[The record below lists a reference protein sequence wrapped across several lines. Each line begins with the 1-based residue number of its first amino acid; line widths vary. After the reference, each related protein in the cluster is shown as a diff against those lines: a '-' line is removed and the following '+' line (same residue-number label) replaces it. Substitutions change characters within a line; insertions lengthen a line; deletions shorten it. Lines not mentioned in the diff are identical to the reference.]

1 MSAPK
6 ITELGTNSIRS
17 LLLKYALPG
26 IIAMTASSLYNMVD
40 SIFIGH
46 GVGAMALSGLTV
58 AKPFM
63 DICAAFGSLVGVGAS
78 SLVAIKLG
86 EKDYRSANDV
96 LANVI
101 LLNVLLGAIVMA
113 VGLFWLDPILYA
125 FGASDETIVYARDY
139 MEIILWGN
147 ILTHIYY
154 GLNSMLRSIGHP
166 KVSMYATILAVVINI
181 ILDPI
186 FIFVL
191 DMGVRGAA
199 LATIL
204 SQVVSV
210 VLQMFIFLNPKE
222 VIYFHRGIWRLK
234 RDITMR
240 ALGIG
245 MAPFLMHL
253 AACFVVIVLNNQ
265 LKRYGGDMA
274 IATFGM
280 TNRFMFFFAMII
292 MGLNQG
298 MQPIVGYNYGAQLYP
313 RMIRTLKLTIICATC
328 VMGLLWLIGLIIPEG
343 FIRLFTHDEVLIAQ
357 SIMPARVMLC
367 TMVLVGFPMVV
378 GNFYTSIG
386 MANKAI
392 FLSLTRQVIF
402 LIPCILLL
410 PLLFQ
415 WISSLASS
423 ADGLLSLSPIW
434 GVWWSLPICDALAAI
449 LAAIILNRDMRKFKA
464 TNNASSLTTEG
475 VQISNSL

>member
-6 ITELGTNSIRS
+6 ITELGTQSIRS
-17 LLLKYALPG
+17 LLMKYALPG

-63 DICAAFGSLVGVGAS
+63 DICAAFGTLVGVGAS

-101 LLNVLLGAIVMA
+101 LLNVLLGALVMA
-113 VGLFWLDPILYA
+113 VGLYWLDPILYA
-125 FGASDETIVYARDY
+125 FGASDVTITYAREY

-166 KVSMYATILAVVINI
+166 KIAMYATIVAVVTNI

-199 LATIL
+199 LATMI
-204 SQVVSV
+204 SQLVSV
-210 VLQMFIFLNPKE
+210 IIELVIFLNPKE

-245 MAPFLMHL
+245 TAPFLMHM
-253 AACFVVIVLNNQ
+253 ASCFVVIVLNNQ

-274 IATFGM
+274 IATFGI
-280 TNRFMFFFAMII
+280 TNRFMFFFAMVV

-298 MQPIVGYNYGAQLYP
+298 MQPIVGYNYGAKLFD
-313 RMIRTLKLTIICATC
+313 RMTRALKLTAMCATC
-328 VMGLLWLIGLIIPEG
+328 VMGVLWLFGLIWPEG
-343 FIRLFTHDEVLIAQ
+343 FIRLFTHDELLIAQ
-357 SIMPARVMLC
+357 SIAPARVMLC
-367 TMVLVGFPMVV
+367 TMVMVGFPMVV

-386 MANKAI
+386 MSGKAI

-402 LIPCILLL
+402 LIPCILLI
-410 PLLFQ
+410 PVLFQ
-415 WISSLASS
+415 TI
-423 ADGLLSLSPIW
+423 DVTPIW
-434 GVWWSLPICDALAAI
+434 GVWWSLPICDALAAV
-449 LAAIILNRDMRKFKA
+449 LAAIILNRDMRKFK
-464 TNNASSLTTEG
+464 
-475 VQISNSL
+475 ISIDF

>member
-6 ITELGTNSIRS
+6 ITELGTQSIRS
-17 LLLKYALPG
+17 LLLKYAMPG
-26 IIAMTASSLYNMVD
+26 IIAMTAMSLYNMVD

-46 GVGAMALSGLTV
+46 GVGALALSGLTV

-63 DICAAFGSLVGVGAS
+63 DICAAFGTLVGVGAS

-86 EKDYRSANDV
+86 EKDYRSANDI

-101 LLNVLLGAIVMA
+101 ILNVLLGALIMV
-113 VGLFWLDPILYA
+113 VGLYWLDPILYA
-125 FGASDETIVYARDY
+125 FGASDATIVYAREY

-166 KVSMYATILAVVINI
+166 RISMYATILAVSLNV

-199 LATIL
+199 LATII
-204 SQVVSV
+204 SQLISV
-210 VLQMFIFLNPKE
+210 IVELIIFLNPKE
-222 VIYFHRGIWRLK
+222 VIHFHRGIWKLR

-245 MAPFLMHL
+245 TAPFLMHM

-265 LKRYGGDMA
+265 LKRYGGDME

-280 TNRFMFFFAMII
+280 TNRFIFFFVMIV
-292 MGLNQG
+292 MGIQQG
-298 MQPIVGYNYGAQLYP
+298 MQPIVGYNYGAHLYD
-313 RMIRTLKLTIICATC
+313 RMLRAYKLSIYCATC
-328 VMGLLWLIGLIIPEG
+328 VMSTLFLFGEIWPEG
-343 FIRLFTHDEVLIAQ
+343 FIRLFTHDEVLIDQ
-357 SIMPARVMLC
+357 SIVPARIMLAVMFAI
-367 TMVLVGFPMVV
+367 GFPMIT

-386 MANKAI
+386 MAPKAI
-392 FLSLTRQVIF
+392 FLSLTRQVLF
-402 LIPCILLL
+402 LIPLIVCL

-415 WISSLASS
+415 RWGIA
-423 ADGLLSLSPIW
+423 PIW
-434 GVWWSLPICDALAAI
+434 GVWWSWPISDSLSVI
-449 LAAIILNRDMRKFKA
+449 TSVVLVNRDIRKFKFINPA
-464 TNNASSLTTEG
+464 
-475 VQISNSL
+475 

>member
-1 MSAPK
+1 MSASK
-6 ITELGTNSIRS
+6 ITELGTASIRS
-17 LLLKYALPG
+17 LLLKYATPG
-26 IIAMTASSLYNMVD
+26 IIAMTAMSLYNMVD

-63 DICAAFGSLVGVGAS
+63 DICAAFGTLVGVGAS

-86 EKDYRSANDV
+86 EKDYRSANDI

-101 LLNVLLGAIVMA
+101 ILNVLLGALVMA

-125 FGASDETIVYARDY
+125 FGASDATISYARDY
-139 MEIILWGN
+139 MEIILAGN

-154 GLNSMLRSIGHP
+154 GLNSMLRSVGHP
-166 KVSMYATILAVVINI
+166 RISMYATILAVSLNV

-199 LATIL
+199 LATII
-204 SQVVSV
+204 SQLVSV
-210 VLQMFIFLNPKE
+210 IIELIIFLNPKE
-222 VIYFHRGIWRLK
+222 VIHFHRGIWRLK

-245 MAPFLMHL
+245 TAPFLMHM

-265 LKRYGGDMA
+265 LKRYGGDLA

-280 TNRFMFFFAMII
+280 TNRFMFFFAMIV
-292 MGLNQG
+292 MGIQQG
-298 MQPIVGYNYGAQLYP
+298 MQPIVGYNYGANLHA
-313 RMIRTLKLTIICATC
+313 RMVRAYKLSVYCATC
-328 VMGLLWLIGLIIPEG
+328 VMGVLWLFGVIWPEG
-343 FIRLFTHDEVLIAQ
+343 FIRLFTHDELLIAQ
-357 SIMPARVMLC
+357 SIVPARIMLC
-367 TMVLVGFPMVV
+367 VMFAIGFPMIT

-386 MANKAI
+386 MARKAI
-392 FLSLTRQVIF
+392 FLSLTRQVLF
-402 LIPCILLL
+402 LIPLIISL
-410 PLLFQ
+410 PYLFN
-415 WISSLASS
+415 SL
-423 ADGLLSLSPIW
+423 GWEPIW
-434 GVWWSLPICDALAAI
+434 GVWWALPISDSLSVVTAAI
-449 LAAIILNRDMRKFKA
+449 VINRDMRKFKR
-464 TNNASSLTTEG
+464 
-475 VQISNSL
+475 

>member
-6 ITELGTNSIRS
+6 ITELGTQSIRS
-17 LLLKYALPG
+17 LLLKYATPG

-46 GVGAMALSGLTV
+46 GVGAMALSGLTI

-63 DICAAFGSLVGVGAS
+63 DICAAFGTLVGVGAS

-96 LANVI
+96 LANVVI
-101 LLNVLLGAIVMA
+101 LNVLLGALVMA
-113 VGLFWLDPILYA
+113 IGLFWLDPILYA
-125 FGASDETIVYARDY
+125 FGASDVTIAYARDY
-139 MEIILWGN
+139 MQIILAGN
-147 ILTHIYY
+147 IITHIYY

-166 KVSMYATILAVVINI
+166 KISMYATILAVVLNI

-199 LATIL
+199 LATII
-204 SQVVSV
+204 SQIVSV
-210 VLQMFIFLNPKE
+210 VIEMIIFLNPKE
-222 VIYFHRGIWRLK
+222 VIFFHRGIWRLK

-245 MAPFLMHL
+245 TAPFLMHL

-280 TNRFMFFFAMII
+280 TNRFMFFFAMIV
-292 MGLNQG
+292 MGIQQG
-298 MQPIVGYNYGAQLYP
+298 MQPIVGYNYGAKLYP
-313 RMIRTLKLTIICATC
+313 RVVRTFKLSVFCATC
-328 VMGLLWLIGLIIPEG
+328 VMGVLWLIGLVFPEG
-343 FIRLFTHDEVLIAQ
+343 FIRLFTNDEVLIAQ
-357 SIMPARVMLC
+357 SVMPARIMLC
-367 TMVLVGFPMVV
+367 SMVLVGFPMIT

-386 MANKAI
+386 MARKAI
-392 FLSLTRQVIF
+392 FLSLTRQVLF
-402 LIPCILLL
+402 LIPLIISL
-410 PLLFQ
+410 PYLFN
-415 WISSLASS
+415 SL
-423 ADGLLSLSPIW
+423 GWEPIW
-434 GVWWSLPICDALAAI
+434 GVWWALPISDSLSVITAAI
-449 LAAIILNRDMRKFKA
+449 VINRDMRKFKH
-464 TNNASSLTTEG
+464 
-475 VQISNSL
+475 

>member
-6 ITELGTNSIRS
+6 ITELGTQSIRS

-63 DICAAFGSLVGVGAS
+63 DICAAFGTLVGVGAS

-101 LLNVLLGAIVMA
+101 LLNVLLGALVMA
-113 VGLFWLDPILYA
+113 VGLYWLDPILYA
-125 FGASDETIVYARDY
+125 FGASDVTIAYAREY

-166 KVSMYATILAVVINI
+166 KIAMYATIVAVVTNI

-199 LATIL
+199 LATMI
-204 SQVVSV
+204 SQLVSV
-210 VLQMFIFLNPKE
+210 IIELVIFLNPKE

-245 MAPFLMHL
+245 TAPFLMHM
-253 AACFVVIVLNNQ
+253 ASCFVVIVLNNQ

-274 IATFGM
+274 IATFGI
-280 TNRFMFFFAMII
+280 TNRFMFFFAMVV

-298 MQPIVGYNYGAQLYP
+298 MQPIVGYNYGAKLFD
-313 RMIRTLKLTIICATC
+313 RMVRALKLTAMCATC
-328 VMGLLWLIGLIIPEG
+328 VMGVLWLFGLIWPEG
-343 FIRLFTHDEVLIAQ
+343 FIRLFTHDELLIAQ
-357 SIMPARVMLC
+357 SIAPARVMLC
-367 TMVLVGFPMVV
+367 TMVMVGFPMVV

-386 MANKAI
+386 MSGKAI
-392 FLSLTRQVIF
+392 FLSLTRQVLL
-402 LIPCILLL
+402 LIPSILLL

-415 WISSLASS
+415 TVEV
-423 ADGLLSLSPIW
+423 SPIW

-449 LAAIILNRDMRKFKA
+449 IAAIVLNRDMRKF
-464 TNNASSLTTEG
+464 S
-475 VQISNSL
+475 V

>member
-1 MSAPK
+1 MSSPK
-6 ITELGTNSIRS
+6 IKELGTQSIRS
-17 LLLKYALPG
+17 LLLKYSLPG
-26 IIAMTASSLYNMVD
+26 IIAMTATSLYNMVD

-46 GVGAMALSGLTV
+46 GVGAMALSGLTI

-101 LLNVLLGAIVMA
+101 LLNVLLGTLVMA

-125 FGASDETIVYARDY
+125 FGASDVTIAYARDY

-166 KVSMYATILAVVINI
+166 RVSMYATILAVVVNI

-204 SQVVSV
+204 SQALAV
-210 VLQMFIFLNPKE
+210 VLQMVIFLNPKE

-234 RDITMR
+234 RDITIR

-298 MQPIVGYNYGAQLYP
+298 MQPIVGYNFGAKLFH
-313 RMIRTLKLTIICATC
+313 RMTRALQLTIICATC
-328 VMGLLWLIGLIIPEG
+328 VMGLLWLIGIIFPEG
-343 FIRLFTHDEVLIAQ
+343 FIQLFTHDNALIAQ

-367 TMVLVGFPMVV
+367 VMVLVGFPMVV

-386 MANKAI
+386 LSGKAI
-392 FLSLTRQVIF
+392 FLSLTRQVLF
-402 LIPCILLL
+402 LIPLILCL
-410 PLLFQ
+410 PLLFEH
-415 WISSLASS
+415 LGMA
-423 ADGLLSLSPIW
+423 PIW
-434 GVWWSLPICDALAAI
+434 GVWWSLPISDALSAIIAAI
-449 LAAIILNRDMRKFKA
+449 VLNRDMRLFKR
-464 TNNASSLTTEG
+464 LKPD
-475 VQISNSL
+475 IL

>member
-1 MSAPK
+1 MSVPK
-6 ITELGTNSIRS
+6 ITELGTQSIRS
-17 LLLKYALPG
+17 LLMKYALPG

-63 DICAAFGSLVGVGAS
+63 DICAAFGTLVGVGAS

-101 LLNVLLGAIVMA
+101 LLNVLLGALVMA
-113 VGLFWLDPILYA
+113 VGLYWLDPILYA
-125 FGASDETIVYARDY
+125 FGASDVTITYAREY

-166 KVSMYATILAVVINI
+166 KIAMYATIVAVVTNI

-199 LATIL
+199 LATMI
-204 SQVVSV
+204 SQLVSV
-210 VLQMFIFLNPKE
+210 IIELVIFLNPKE

-245 MAPFLMHL
+245 TAPFLMHM
-253 AACFVVIVLNNQ
+253 ASCFVVIVLNNQ

-274 IATFGM
+274 IATFGI
-280 TNRFMFFFAMII
+280 TNRFMFFFAMVV

-298 MQPIVGYNYGAQLYP
+298 MQPIVGYNYGAKLFD
-313 RMIRTLKLTIICATC
+313 RMTRALKLTAMCATC
-328 VMGLLWLIGLIIPEG
+328 VMGVLWLFGLIWPEG
-343 FIRLFTHDEVLIAQ
+343 FIRLFTHDELLIAQ
-357 SIMPARVMLC
+357 SIAPARVMLC
-367 TMVLVGFPMVV
+367 TMVMVGFPMVV

-386 MANKAI
+386 MSGKAI
-392 FLSLTRQVIF
+392 FLSLTRQVLL
-402 LIPCILLL
+402 LIPSILLL

-415 WISSLASS
+415 TVEV
-423 ADGLLSLSPIW
+423 SPIW
-434 GVWWSLPICDALAAI
+434 GVWWGLPICDALAAI
-449 LAAIILNRDMRKFKA
+449 IAAIVLNRDMRKF
-464 TNNASSLTTEG
+464 S
-475 VQISNSL
+475 V

>member
-6 ITELGTNSIRS
+6 ITELGTQSIRS

-63 DICAAFGSLVGVGAS
+63 DICAAFGTLVGVGAS

-101 LLNVLLGAIVMA
+101 LLNVLLGALVMA
-113 VGLFWLDPILYA
+113 VGLYWLDPILYA
-125 FGASDETIVYARDY
+125 FGASDVTIAYAREY

-166 KVSMYATILAVVINI
+166 KIAMYATIVAVVTNI

-199 LATIL
+199 VATMI
-204 SQVVSV
+204 SQLVSV
-210 VLQMFIFLNPKE
+210 IIELVIFLNPKE

-245 MAPFLMHL
+245 TAPFLMHM
-253 AACFVVIVLNNQ
+253 ASCFVVIVLNNQ

-274 IATFGM
+274 IATFGI
-280 TNRFMFFFAMII
+280 TNRFMFFFAMVV

-298 MQPIVGYNYGAQLYP
+298 MQPIVGYNYGAKLFD
-313 RMIRTLKLTIICATC
+313 RMTRALKLTAMCATC
-328 VMGLLWLIGLIIPEG
+328 VMGVLWLFGLIWPEG
-343 FIRLFTHDEVLIAQ
+343 FIRLFTHDEVLVAQ
-357 SIMPARVMLC
+357 SIAPARVMLC
-367 TMVLVGFPMVV
+367 TMVMVGFPMVV
-378 GNFYTSIG
+378 GYFYTSIG
-386 MANKAI
+386 MSGKAI
-392 FLSLTRQVIF
+392 FLSLTRQVLL
-402 LIPCILLL
+402 LIPSILLL

-415 WISSLASS
+415 TVEV
-423 ADGLLSLSPIW
+423 SPIW

-449 LAAIILNRDMRKFKA
+449 IAAIVLNRDMRKF
-464 TNNASSLTTEG
+464 S
-475 VQISNSL
+475 V

>member
-1 MSAPK
+1 MNQK
-6 ITELGTNSIRS
+6 QITELGTASIRS
-17 LLLKYALPG
+17 LLFKYAMPG
-26 IIAMTASSLYNMVD
+26 IIAMTAMSLYNMVD

-46 GVGAMALSGLTV
+46 GVGALALSGLTV

-63 DICAAFGSLVGVGAS
+63 DICAAFGTLVGVGAS

-86 EKDYRSANDV
+86 EKDYRSANDI

-101 LLNVLLGAIVMA
+101 ILNVILGAIIMV

-125 FGASDETIVYARDY
+125 FGASEATIVYAREY
-139 MEIILWGN
+139 MEIILLGN

-154 GLNSMLRSIGHP
+154 GLNSMLRSVGHP
-166 KVSMYATILAVVINI
+166 RISMYATILAVSLNV

-204 SQVVSV
+204 SQLVSV
-210 VLQMFIFLNPKE
+210 IVELIIFLNPKE
-222 VIYFHRGIWRLK
+222 VIHFHRGIWRLK

-245 MAPFLMHL
+245 TAPFLMHM

-265 LKRYGGDMA
+265 LKRYGGDLA

-280 TNRFMFFFAMII
+280 TNRFMFFFAMIV
-292 MGLNQG
+292 MGIQQG
-298 MQPIVGYNYGAQLYP
+298 MQPIVGYNYGANLHA
-313 RMIRTLKLTIICATC
+313 RMVRAYKLSVYCATC
-328 VMGLLWLIGLIIPEG
+328 VMGVLWLFGVIWPEG
-343 FIRLFTHDEVLIAQ
+343 FIRLFTHDELLIAQ
-357 SIMPARVMLC
+357 SIVPARIMLC
-367 TMVLVGFPMVV
+367 VMFAIGFPMIT

-386 MANKAI
+386 MARKAI
-392 FLSLTRQVIF
+392 FLSLTRQVLF
-402 LIPCILLL
+402 LIPLIISL
-410 PLLFQ
+410 PYLFNALG
-415 WISSLASS
+415 WE
-423 ADGLLSLSPIW
+423 PIW
-434 GVWWSLPICDALAAI
+434 GVWWALPISDSLSVITAAI
-449 LAAIILNRDMRKFKA
+449 VINHDMRKF
-464 TNNASSLTTEG
+464 TH
-475 VQISNSL
+475 

>member
-1 MSAPK
+1 MNQK
-6 ITELGTNSIRS
+6 QITELGTASIRS
-17 LLLKYALPG
+17 LLFKYAMPG
-26 IIAMTASSLYNMVD
+26 IIAMTAMSLYNMVD

-46 GVGAMALSGLTV
+46 GVGALALSGLTV

-63 DICAAFGSLVGVGAS
+63 DICAAFGTLVGVGAS

-86 EKDYRSANDV
+86 EKDYRSANDI

-101 LLNVLLGAIVMA
+101 ILNVILGAIIMV

-125 FGASDETIVYARDY
+125 FGASEATIVYAREY
-139 MEIILWGN
+139 MEIILLGN

-154 GLNSMLRSIGHP
+154 GLNSMLRSVGHP
-166 KVSMYATILAVVINI
+166 RISMYATILAVSLNV

-204 SQVVSV
+204 SQLVSV
-210 VLQMFIFLNPKE
+210 IVELIIFLNPKE
-222 VIYFHRGIWRLK
+222 VIHFHRGIWRLR

-245 MAPFLMHL
+245 TAPFLMHM

-265 LKRYGGDMA
+265 LLRYGGDME

-280 TNRFMFFFAMII
+280 TNRFIFFFVMIV
-292 MGLNQG
+292 MGIQQG

-313 RMIRTLKLTIICATC
+313 RMLRAFKLAVYCATC
-328 VMGLLWLIGLIIPEG
+328 VMSFLFLFGEIWPEG

-357 SIMPARVMLC
+357 SITPARIMLAVMFAI
-367 TMVLVGFPMVV
+367 GFPMIT

-386 MANKAI
+386 MAPKAI
-392 FLSLTRQVIF
+392 FLSLTRQVLF
-402 LIPCILLL
+402 LIPLIIGL
-410 PLLFQ
+410 PLLFE
-415 WISSLASS
+415 SLGIA
-423 ADGLLSLSPIW
+423 PIW
-434 GVWWSLPICDALAAI
+434 GVWWSWPISDSLSV
-449 LAAIILNRDMRKFKA
+449 IIAMIVFNRDMRKFKFL
-464 TNNASSLTTEG
+464 N
-475 VQISNSL
+475 Q

>member
-6 ITELGTNSIRS
+6 ITELGTQSIRS
-17 LLLKYALPG
+17 LLMKYALPG

-63 DICAAFGSLVGVGAS
+63 DICAAFGTLVGVGAS

-96 LANVI
+96 LANVV
-101 LLNVLLGAIVMA
+101 LLNVLLGAMVMV
-113 VGLFWLDPILYA
+113 VGLYWLDPILYA
-125 FGASDETIVYARDY
+125 FGASDVTIAHAREY

-166 KVSMYATILAVVINI
+166 KVAMYATILAVVVNI

-199 LATIL
+199 LATII
-204 SQVVSV
+204 SQLVSV
-210 VLQMFIFLNPKE
+210 IIELVIFLNPKE

-245 MAPFLMHL
+245 TAPFLMHM
-253 AACFVVIVLNNQ
+253 ASCFVVIVLNNQ
-265 LKRYGGDMA
+265 LKRYGGDLA

-280 TNRFMFFFAMII
+280 TNRFMFFFAMVV

-298 MQPIVGYNYGAQLYP
+298 MQPIVGYNYGAKLFD
-313 RMIRTLKLTIICATC
+313 RMTRALKLTAMCATC
-328 VMGLLWLIGLIIPEG
+328 VMGVLWLFGLFWPEG

-357 SIMPARVMLC
+357 SIAPARAMLC
-367 TMVLVGFPMVV
+367 TMVMVGFPMVV

-386 MANKAI
+386 MSGKAI

-402 LIPCILLL
+402 LIPCILLM

-415 WISSLASS
+415 ALHFT
-423 ADGLLSLSPIW
+423 PIW
-434 GVWWSLPICDALAAI
+434 GVWWSLPMCDALAAI
-449 LAAIILNRDMRKFKA
+449 LAAIILNRDMRKF
-464 TNNASSLTTEG
+464 G
-475 VQISNSL
+475 V

>member
-1 MSAPK
+1 MSAAK
-6 ITELGTNSIRS
+6 ITELGSQPIRS
-17 LLLKYALPG
+17 LLMKYALPG
-26 IIAMTASSLYNMVD
+26 IIAMTAMSLYNMVD

-63 DICAAFGSLVGVGAS
+63 DICAAFGTLVGVGAS

-96 LANVI
+96 LANVVI
-101 LLNVLLGAIVMA
+101 LNVLLGTLVMV
-113 VGLFWLDPILYA
+113 VGLYWLDPILRA
-125 FGASDETIVYARDY
+125 FGASDVTITYARDY
-139 MEIILWGN
+139 MEIILLGN
-147 ILTHIYY
+147 IITHIYY

-166 KVSMYATILAVVINI
+166 RISMYATILAVALNV

-199 LATIL
+199 LATII
-204 SQVVSV
+204 SQIVSV
-210 VLQMFIFLNPKE
+210 IVELIIFLNPKE

-298 MQPIVGYNYGAQLYP
+298 MQPIVGYNYGAKLYT

-328 VMGLLWLIGLIIPEG
+328 VMGVLWLIGLVFPEG
-343 FIRLFTHDEVLIAQ
+343 FIRLFTHDEMLIDQ

-367 TMVLVGFPMVV
+367 TMVMVGFPMVV

-386 MANKAI
+386 LANKAI

-402 LIPCILLL
+402 LIPCILCL

-415 WISSLASS
+415 QLN
-423 ADGLLSLSPIW
+423 LTPIW
-434 GVWWSLPICDALAAI
+434 GVWWSLPLCDALAAI
-449 LAAIILNRDMRKFKA
+449 LAAIILNRDMRKFR
-464 TNNASSLTTEG
+464 
-475 VQISNSL
+475 V

>member
-6 ITELGTNSIRS
+6 ITELGTASIRS
-17 LLLKYALPG
+17 LLFKYATPG
-26 IIAMTASSLYNMVD
+26 IIAMTAMSLYNMVD

-63 DICAAFGSLVGVGAS
+63 DICAAFGTLVGVGAS

-86 EKDYRSANDV
+86 EKDYRSANDI

-101 LLNVLLGAIVMA
+101 ILNVLLGALVMA

-125 FGASDETIVYARDY
+125 FGASDATISYARDY
-139 MEIILWGN
+139 MEIILAGN

-154 GLNSMLRSIGHP
+154 GLNSMLRSVGHP
-166 KVSMYATILAVVINI
+166 RISMYATILAVSLNV

-199 LATIL
+199 LATII
-204 SQVVSV
+204 SQLVSV
-210 VLQMFIFLNPKE
+210 VIELIIFLNPKE
-222 VIYFHRGIWRLK
+222 VIHFHRGIWRLK

-245 MAPFLMHL
+245 TAPFLMHM

-265 LKRYGGDMA
+265 LKRYGGDLA

-280 TNRFMFFFAMII
+280 TNRFMFFFAMIV
-292 MGLNQG
+292 MGIQQG
-298 MQPIVGYNYGAQLYP
+298 MQPIVGYNFGANLHA
-313 RMIRTLKLTIICATC
+313 RMVRAYKLSVYCATC
-328 VMGLLWLIGLIIPEG
+328 VMGVLWLFGVIWPEG
-343 FIRLFTHDEVLIAQ
+343 FIRLFTHDELLIAQ
-357 SIMPARVMLC
+357 SIVPARIMLC
-367 TMVLVGFPMVV
+367 VMFAIGFPMIT

-386 MANKAI
+386 MARKAI
-392 FLSLTRQVIF
+392 FLSLTRQVLF
-402 LIPCILLL
+402 LIPLIISL
-410 PLLFQ
+410 PYLFN
-415 WISSLASS
+415 SL
-423 ADGLLSLSPIW
+423 GWEPIW
-434 GVWWSLPICDALAAI
+434 GVWWALPISDSLSVITAAI
-449 LAAIILNRDMRKFKA
+449 VINRDMRKFRH
-464 TNNASSLTTEG
+464 
-475 VQISNSL
+475 

>member
-6 ITELGTNSIRS
+6 IAELGTASIRR
-17 LLLKYALPG
+17 LLFKYAMPG
-26 IIAMTASSLYNMVD
+26 IIAMTAMSIYNMVD

-63 DICAAFGSLVGVGAS
+63 DICAAFGTLVGVGAS

-86 EKDYRSANDV
+86 EKDYRSANDI

-101 LLNVLLGAIVMA
+101 ILNVLLGALVMA

-125 FGASDETIVYARDY
+125 FGASDATISYAREY
-139 MEIILWGN
+139 MEIILAGN

-166 KVSMYATILAVVINI
+166 RISMYATILAVSLNV

-199 LATIL
+199 IATII
-204 SQVVSV
+204 SQLVSV
-210 VLQMFIFLNPKE
+210 IIELIIFLNPKE
-222 VIYFHRGIWRLK
+222 VIHFHRGIWRLK

-245 MAPFLMHL
+245 TAPFLMHM
-253 AACFVVIVLNNQ
+253 AGCFVVIVLNNQ

-280 TNRFMFFFAMII
+280 TNRFMFFFAMIV
-292 MGLNQG
+292 MGIQQG
-298 MQPIVGYNYGAQLYP
+298 MQPIVGYNYGANLHA
-313 RMIRTLKLTIICATC
+313 RMVRAYKLSVYCATC
-328 VMGLLWLIGLIIPEG
+328 VMGVLWLLGVIWPEG
-343 FIRLFTHDEVLIAQ
+343 FIRLFTHDELLIAQ
-357 SIMPARVMLC
+357 SIVPARIMLC
-367 TMVLVGFPMVV
+367 VMFAIGFPMIT

-386 MANKAI
+386 MARKAI
-392 FLSLTRQVIF
+392 FLSLTRQVLF
-402 LIPCILLL
+402 LIPLIISL
-410 PLLFQ
+410 PYLFNALG
-415 WISSLASS
+415 WE
-423 ADGLLSLSPIW
+423 PIW
-434 GVWWSLPICDALAAI
+434 GVWWALPISDSLSVITAAI
-449 LAAIILNRDMRKFKA
+449 VINHDMRKF
-464 TNNASSLTTEG
+464 TH
-475 VQISNSL
+475 

>member
-6 ITELGTNSIRS
+6 ITELGTQPVRS
-17 LLLKYALPG
+17 LLMKYALPG
-26 IIAMTASSLYNMVD
+26 IIAMTATSLYNMVD

-101 LLNVLLGAIVMA
+101 LLNVLLGALVMV
-113 VGLFWLDPILYA
+113 VGLYWLDPILYA
-125 FGASDETIVYARDY
+125 FGASDVTISYARDY
-139 MEIILWGN
+139 MEIILWAN

-166 KVSMYATILAVVINI
+166 KVAMFSTIVAVVANI

-186 FIFVL
+186 FIFAL

-199 LATIL
+199 LATVL
-204 SQVVSV
+204 SQAIAVVGQMV
-210 VLQMFIFLNPKE
+210 VFLNPKE

-245 MAPFLMHL
+245 TAPFLMHL

-274 IATFGM
+274 IATFGI
-280 TNRFMFFFAMII
+280 TNRFMFFFSMIV

-298 MQPIVGYNYGAQLYP
+298 MQPIVGYNYGAKLYD
-313 RMIRTLKLTIICATC
+313 RMIRALKLTAICATC
-328 VMGLLWLIGLIIPEG
+328 VMGMLWLFGLIWPEG
-343 FIRLFTHDEVLIAQ
+343 FIRLFTHDEVLVAQ
-357 SIMPARVMLC
+357 SIAPARVMLC
-367 TMVLVGFPMVV
+367 TMVMVGFPMVV

-386 MANKAI
+386 MSGKAI

-402 LIPCILLL
+402 LIPCILFM

-415 WISSLASS
+415 AL
-423 ADGLLSLSPIW
+423 DFTPIW
-434 GVWWSLPICDALAAI
+434 GVWWSLPICDALAAV
-449 LAAIILNRDMRKFKA
+449 LAAIILNRDMRKFK
-464 TNNASSLTTEG
+464 
-475 VQISNSL
+475 ISIDF

>member
-6 ITELGTNSIRS
+6 ITELGTQPVRS
-17 LLLKYALPG
+17 LLMKYALPG
-26 IIAMTASSLYNMVD
+26 IIAMTATSLYNMVD

-101 LLNVLLGAIVMA
+101 LLNVLLGALVMA
-113 VGLFWLDPILYA
+113 IGLFWLDPILYA
-125 FGASDETIVYARDY
+125 FGASDVTITYAHEY
-139 MEIILWGN
+139 MEVILWAN

-166 KVSMYATILAVVINI
+166 KVAMYSTIVAVVANI

-186 FIFVL
+186 FIFLL

-199 LATIL
+199 LATVL
-204 SQVVSV
+204 SQAIAVVGQMV
-210 VLQMFIFLNPKE
+210 VFLNPKE

-245 MAPFLMHL
+245 TAPFLMHL

-280 TNRFMFFFAMII
+280 TNRFMFFFSMIV

-298 MQPIVGYNYGAQLYP
+298 MQPIVGYNYGAKLYD
-313 RMIRTLKLTIICATC
+313 RMIRTLKLTAMCATC
-328 VMGLLWLIGLIIPEG
+328 VMGMLWLFGLIWPEG
-343 FIRLFTHDEVLIAQ
+343 FIRLFTHDELLIAQ
-357 SIMPARVMLC
+357 SIAPARVMLC
-367 TMVLVGFPMVV
+367 TMIMVGFPMVV

-386 MANKAI
+386 MSGKAI
-392 FLSLTRQVIF
+392 FLSLTRQVIL
-402 LIPCILLL
+402 LIPSILLM

-415 WISSLASS
+415 MFKLT
-423 ADGLLSLSPIW
+423 PIW
-434 GVWWSLPICDALAAI
+434 GVWWSLPICDAMAAI
-449 LAAIILNRDMRKFKA
+449 LAAIILNRDMRTFKRMKGEA
-464 TNNASSLTTEG
+464 L
-475 VQISNSL
+475 

>member
-6 ITELGTNSIRS
+6 ITELGTQSIRS
-17 LLLKYALPG
+17 LLMKYALPG

-63 DICAAFGSLVGVGAS
+63 DICAAFGTLVGVGAS

-101 LLNVLLGAIVMA
+101 LLNVLLGALVMA
-113 VGLFWLDPILYA
+113 VGLYWLDPILYA
-125 FGASDETIVYARDY
+125 FGASDVTIAYAREY

-166 KVSMYATILAVVINI
+166 KIAMYATIVAVVTNI

-199 LATIL
+199 LATMI
-204 SQVVSV
+204 SQLVSV
-210 VLQMFIFLNPKE
+210 IIELVIFLNPKE

-245 MAPFLMHL
+245 TAPFLMHM

-274 IATFGM
+274 IATYGIA
-280 TNRFMFFFAMII
+280 NRFMFFFAMVV

-298 MQPIVGYNYGAQLYP
+298 MQPIVGYNYGAKLFD
-313 RMIRTLKLTIICATC
+313 RMVRALKLTAMCATC
-328 VMGLLWLIGLIIPEG
+328 VMGVLWLFGLIWPEG
-343 FIRLFTHDEVLIAQ
+343 FIRLFTHDELLIAQ
-357 SIMPARVMLC
+357 SVAPARVMLC
-367 TMVLVGFPMVV
+367 TMVMVGFPMVV

-386 MANKAI
+386 MSGKAI

-415 WISSLASS
+415 TLNFT
-423 ADGLLSLSPIW
+423 PIW
-434 GVWWSLPICDALAAI
+434 GVWWSLPICDALAAV
-449 LAAIILNRDMRKFKA
+449 LAAIVLNRDMRKFR
-464 TNNASSLTTEG
+464 
-475 VQISNSL
+475 V

>member
-1 MSAPK
+1 MNQK
-6 ITELGTNSIRS
+6 QITELGTASIRS
-17 LLLKYALPG
+17 LLFKYAMPG
-26 IIAMTASSLYNMVD
+26 IIAMTAMSLYNMVD

-46 GVGAMALSGLTV
+46 GVGALALSGLTV

-63 DICAAFGSLVGVGAS
+63 DICAAFGTLVGVGAS

-86 EKDYRSANDV
+86 EKDYRSANDI

-101 LLNVLLGAIVMA
+101 ILNVLLGAIIMV

-125 FGASDETIVYARDY
+125 FGASEATIVYAREY
-139 MEIILWGN
+139 MEIILLGN

-154 GLNSMLRSIGHP
+154 GLNSMLRSVGHP
-166 KVSMYATILAVVINI
+166 RISMYATILAVSLNV

-204 SQVVSV
+204 SQLVSV
-210 VLQMFIFLNPKE
+210 IVELIIFLNPKE
-222 VIYFHRGIWRLK
+222 VIHFHRGIWRLR

-245 MAPFLMHL
+245 TAPFLMHM

-265 LKRYGGDMA
+265 LLRYGGDME

-280 TNRFMFFFAMII
+280 TNRFIFFFVMIV
-292 MGLNQG
+292 MGIQQG
-298 MQPIVGYNYGAQLYP
+298 MQPIVGYNYGAQLYQ
-313 RMIRTLKLTIICATC
+313 RMLRAFKLAVYCATC
-328 VMGLLWLIGLIIPEG
+328 VMTSLFLFGEIWPEG
-343 FIRLFTHDEVLIAQ
+343 FIRLFTHDEALIAQ
-357 SIMPARVMLC
+357 SITPARIMLAVMFAI
-367 TMVLVGFPMVV
+367 GFPMIT

-386 MANKAI
+386 MAPKAI
-392 FLSLTRQVIF
+392 FLSLTRQVLF
-402 LIPCILLL
+402 LIPLIIGL
-410 PLLFQ
+410 PLLFE
-415 WISSLASS
+415 SLGIA
-423 ADGLLSLSPIW
+423 PIW
-434 GVWWSLPICDALAAI
+434 GVWWSWPISDSLSVITAMI
-449 LAAIILNRDMRKFKA
+449 VFNRDMRKFKFL
-464 TNNASSLTTEG
+464 N
-475 VQISNSL
+475 Q

>member
-1 MSAPK
+1 MNQK
-6 ITELGTNSIRS
+6 QITELGTASIRS
-17 LLLKYALPG
+17 LLFKYAMPG
-26 IIAMTASSLYNMVD
+26 IIAMTAMSLYNMVD

-46 GVGAMALSGLTV
+46 GVGALALSGLTV

-63 DICAAFGSLVGVGAS
+63 DICAAFGTLVGVGAS

-86 EKDYRSANDV
+86 EKDYRSANDI

-101 LLNVLLGAIVMA
+101 ILNVILGAIIMV

-125 FGASDETIVYARDY
+125 FGASEATIVYAREY
-139 MEIILWGN
+139 MEIILLGN

-154 GLNSMLRSIGHP
+154 GLNSMLRSVGHP
-166 KVSMYATILAVVINI
+166 RISMYATILAVSLNV

-204 SQVVSV
+204 SQLVSV
-210 VLQMFIFLNPKE
+210 IVELIIFLNPKE
-222 VIYFHRGIWRLK
+222 VIHFHRGIWRLR

-245 MAPFLMHL
+245 TAPFLMHM

-265 LKRYGGDMA
+265 LLRYGGDME

-280 TNRFMFFFAMII
+280 TNRFIFFFVMIV
-292 MGLNQG
+292 MGIQQG
-298 MQPIVGYNYGAQLYP
+298 MQPIVGYNYGAQLYQ
-313 RMIRTLKLTIICATC
+313 RMLRAFKLAVYCATC
-328 VMGLLWLIGLIIPEG
+328 VMSFLFLFGEIWPEG

-357 SIMPARVMLC
+357 SITPARIMLAVMFAI
-367 TMVLVGFPMVV
+367 GFPMIT

-386 MANKAI
+386 MAPKAI
-392 FLSLTRQVIF
+392 FLSLTRQVLF
-402 LIPCILLL
+402 LIPLIIGL
-410 PLLFQ
+410 PLLFD
-415 WISSLASS
+415 SLGIA
-423 ADGLLSLSPIW
+423 PIW
-434 GVWWSLPICDALAAI
+434 GVWWSWPISDSLSVITAMI
-449 LAAIILNRDMRKFKA
+449 VFNRDMRKFKFL
-464 TNNASSLTTEG
+464 N
-475 VQISNSL
+475 Q

>member
-6 ITELGTNSIRS
+6 ITELGTASIRS
-17 LLLKYALPG
+17 LLLKYATPG
-26 IIAMTASSLYNMVD
+26 IIAMTAMSLYTMVD

-46 GVGAMALSGLTV
+46 GVGALALSGLTV

-63 DICAAFGSLVGVGAS
+63 DICAAFGTLVGVGAS

-96 LANVI
+96 LANVVI
-101 LLNVLLGAIVMA
+101 LNVLLGALVMV

-125 FGASDETIVYARDY
+125 FGASDATIAYARDY
-139 MEIILWGN
+139 MEIILLGN

-166 KVSMYATILAVVINI
+166 RISMYATILAVALNVV
-181 ILDPI
+181 LDPI

-199 LATIL
+199 LATMI
-204 SQVVSV
+204 SQLVSV
-210 VLQMFIFLNPKE
+210 VIELIIFLNPKE
-222 VIYFHRGIWRLK
+222 VIYFHRGIWCLK

-245 MAPFLMHL
+245 MAPFLMHM

-280 TNRFMFFFAMII
+280 TNRFMFFFAMIV
-292 MGLNQG
+292 MGIQQG
-298 MQPIVGYNYGAQLYP
+298 MQPIVGYNYGANLYA
-313 RMIRTLKLTIICATC
+313 RMIRAFKLSVYCATC
-328 VMGLLWLIGLIIPEG
+328 VMGVLWLFGVIWPEG
-343 FIRLFTHDEVLIAQ
+343 FIRLFTHDELLIAQ
-357 SIMPARVMLC
+357 SIAPARVMLC
-367 TMVLVGFPMVV
+367 VMFAIGFPMIT

-386 MANKAI
+386 MAPKAI
-392 FLSLTRQVIF
+392 FLSLTRQVLF
-402 LIPCILLL
+402 LIPLILCL
-410 PLLFQ
+410 PILFQ
-415 WISSLASS
+415 SLGWDS
-423 ADGLLSLSPIW
+423 IW
-434 GVWWSLPICDALAAI
+434 GVWWALPISDSLSVITAAI
-449 LAAIILNRDMRKFKA
+449 VINRDMRKFKA
-464 TNNASSLTTEG
+464 ALPLQG
-475 VQISNSL
+475 

>member
-6 ITELGTNSIRS
+6 ITELGTASIRS
-17 LLLKYALPG
+17 LLLKYAMPG
-26 IIAMTASSLYNMVD
+26 IIAMTAMSLYNMVD

-63 DICAAFGSLVGVGAS
+63 DICAAFGTLVGVGAS

-101 LLNVLLGAIVMA
+101 LLNVLLGALVMV
-113 VGLFWLDPILYA
+113 VGLFFLDPILYA
-125 FGASDETIVYARDY
+125 FGASDTTIVYAREY
-139 MEIILWGN
+139 MEIILLGN

-166 KVSMYATILAVVINI
+166 RISMYATILAVVINI

-199 LATIL
+199 LATII
-204 SQVVSV
+204 SQLVSV
-210 VLQMFIFLNPKE
+210 IIELIIFLNPKE

-234 RDITMR
+234 RDITVR

-245 MAPFLMHL
+245 MAPFLMHM

-280 TNRFMFFFAMII
+280 TNRFMFFFAMIV
-292 MGLNQG
+292 MGIQQG
-298 MQPIVGYNYGAQLYP
+298 MQPIVGYNYGANLYP
-313 RMIRTLKLTIICATC
+313 RMLRAFKLSVYCATC
-328 VMGLLWLIGLIIPEG
+328 VMGALWLFGVVYPEG
-343 FIRLFTHDEVLIAQ
+343 FIRLFTHDELLIAQ
-357 SIMPARVMLC
+357 SIIPARIMLC
-367 TMVLVGFPMVV
+367 VMFAIGFPMIT

-386 MANKAI
+386 MAPKAI
-392 FLSLTRQVIF
+392 FLSLTRQVLF
-402 LIPCILLL
+402 LIPLILCL
-410 PLLFQ
+410 PLLF
-415 WISSLASS
+415 SRL
-423 ADGLLSLSPIW
+423 GLDSIW
-434 GVWWSLPICDALAAI
+434 GVWWALPISDSLSVITAAI
-449 LAAIILNRDMRKFKA
+449 LVNRDIRKF
-464 TNNASSLTTEG
+464 
-475 VQISNSL
+475 IS

>member
-6 ITELGTNSIRS
+6 ITELGSQPVRS
-17 LLLKYALPG
+17 LLMKYALPG
-26 IIAMTASSLYNMVD
+26 IIAMTATSLYNMVD

-101 LLNVLLGAIVMA
+101 LLNVLLGALVMV
-113 VGLFWLDPILYA
+113 VGLYWLDPILYA
-125 FGASDETIVYARDY
+125 FGASDVTISYARDY
-139 MEIILWGN
+139 MEIILWAN

-166 KVSMYATILAVVINI
+166 KVAMFSTIVAVVANI

-186 FIFVL
+186 FIFAL

-204 SQVVSV
+204 SQAIAVVGQMV
-210 VLQMFIFLNPKE
+210 VFLNPKE

-245 MAPFLMHL
+245 TAPFLMHL

-274 IATFGM
+274 IATFGI
-280 TNRFMFFFAMII
+280 TNRFMFFFAMIV

-298 MQPIVGYNYGAQLYP
+298 MQPIVGYNYGAKLYD
-313 RMIRTLKLTIICATC
+313 RMIRALKLTAMCATC
-328 VMGLLWLIGLIIPEG
+328 VMGMLWLFGLIWPEG
-343 FIRLFTHDEVLIAQ
+343 FIRLFTHDELLIAQ
-357 SIMPARVMLC
+357 SIVPARVMLC
-367 TMVLVGFPMVV
+367 TMVMVGFPMVV

-386 MANKAI
+386 MSGKAI
-392 FLSLTRQVIF
+392 FLSLTRQVLL
-402 LIPCILLL
+402 LIPSILFL

-415 WISSLASS
+415 TVAV
-423 ADGLLSLSPIW
+423 SPIW

-449 LAAIILNRDMRKFKA
+449 IAAIVLNRDMRKFWK
-464 TNNASSLTTEG
+464 EIKG
-475 VQISNSL
+475 

>member
-6 ITELGTNSIRS
+6 ITELGTQSIRS

-63 DICAAFGSLVGVGAS
+63 DICAAFGTLVGVGAS

-101 LLNVLLGAIVMA
+101 LLNVLLGALVMA
-113 VGLFWLDPILYA
+113 VGLYWLDPILYA
-125 FGASDETIVYARDY
+125 FGASDVTIAYAREY

-166 KVSMYATILAVVINI
+166 KIAMYATIVAVVTNI

-199 LATIL
+199 LATMI
-204 SQVVSV
+204 SQLVSV
-210 VLQMFIFLNPKE
+210 IIELVIFLNPKE

-245 MAPFLMHL
+245 TAPFLMHM
-253 AACFVVIVLNNQ
+253 ASCFVVIVLNNQ

-274 IATFGM
+274 IATFGI
-280 TNRFMFFFAMII
+280 TNRFMFFFAMVV

-298 MQPIVGYNYGAQLYP
+298 MQPIVGYNYGAKLFD
-313 RMIRTLKLTIICATC
+313 RMTRALKLTAMCATC
-328 VMGLLWLIGLIIPEG
+328 VMGVLWLFGLIWPEG
-343 FIRLFTHDEVLIAQ
+343 FIRLFTHDELLIAQ
-357 SIMPARVMLC
+357 SIAPARVMLC
-367 TMVLVGFPMVV
+367 TMVMVGFPMVV

-386 MANKAI
+386 MSGKAI
-392 FLSLTRQVIF
+392 FLSLTRQVLL
-402 LIPCILLL
+402 LIPSILLL

-415 WISSLASS
+415 TVEV
-423 ADGLLSLSPIW
+423 SPIW
-434 GVWWSLPICDALAAI
+434 GVWWSLPICDALAAV
-449 LAAIILNRDMRKFKA
+449 LAAIILNRDMRKFK
-464 TNNASSLTTEG
+464 
-475 VQISNSL
+475 ISIDF

>member
-6 ITELGTNSIRS
+6 ITELGSASIRS
-17 LLLKYALPG
+17 LLFKYAMPG
-26 IIAMTASSLYNMVD
+26 IIAMTAMSLYNMVD

-46 GVGAMALSGLTV
+46 GVGALALSGLTV

-63 DICAAFGSLVGVGAS
+63 DICAAFGTLVGVGAS

-101 LLNVLLGAIVMA
+101 LLNVLLGALVMA
-113 VGLFWLDPILYA
+113 VGLYWLDPILYA
-125 FGASDETIVYARDY
+125 FGASDVTITYAHEY

-166 KVSMYATILAVVINI
+166 KIAMYATIVAVVTNI

-199 LATIL
+199 LATMI
-204 SQVVSV
+204 SQLVSV
-210 VLQMFIFLNPKE
+210 IIELIIFLNPKE

-245 MAPFLMHL
+245 TAPFLMHM

-274 IATFGM
+274 IATYGI
-280 TNRFMFFFAMII
+280 TNRFMFFFAMVV

-298 MQPIVGYNYGAQLYP
+298 MQPIVGYNYGAKLFD
-313 RMIRTLKLTIICATC
+313 RMTRALKLTAMCATC
-328 VMGLLWLIGLIIPEG
+328 VMGVLWLFGLIWPEG
-343 FIRLFTHDEVLIAQ
+343 FIRLFTHDELLIAQ
-357 SIMPARVMLC
+357 SIAPARVMLC
-367 TMVLVGFPMVV
+367 TMVMVGFPMVV

-386 MANKAI
+386 MSGKAI

-415 WISSLASS
+415 ALNFT
-423 ADGLLSLSPIW
+423 PIW
-434 GVWWSLPICDALAAI
+434 GVWWSLPLCDAQAAV
-449 LAAIILNRDMRKFKA
+449 LAAIILNRDMRKFR
-464 TNNASSLTTEG
+464 
-475 VQISNSL
+475 V

>member
-1 MSAPK
+1 MNQK
-6 ITELGTNSIRS
+6 QITELGTASIRS
-17 LLLKYALPG
+17 LLLKYAMPG
-26 IIAMTASSLYNMVD
+26 IIAMTAMSLYNMVD

-46 GVGAMALSGLTV
+46 GVGALALSGLTV

-63 DICAAFGSLVGVGAS
+63 DICAAFGTLVGVGAS

-86 EKDYRSANDV
+86 EKDYRSANDI

-101 LLNVLLGAIVMA
+101 ILNVILGAIIMV

-125 FGASDETIVYARDY
+125 FGASEATITYAHEY
-139 MEIILWGN
+139 MEIILLGN

-154 GLNSMLRSIGHP
+154 GLNSMLRSVGHP
-166 KVSMYATILAVVINI
+166 RISMYATILAVSLNV

-204 SQVVSV
+204 SQLVSV
-210 VLQMFIFLNPKE
+210 IVELIIFLNPRE
-222 VIYFHRGIWRLK
+222 VIHFHRGIWRLK

-245 MAPFLMHL
+245 TAPFLMHM

-265 LKRYGGDMA
+265 LLRYGGDME

-280 TNRFMFFFAMII
+280 TNRFIFFFVMIV
-292 MGLNQG
+292 MGIQQG
-298 MQPIVGYNYGAQLYP
+298 MQPIVGYNYGAQLYQ
-313 RMIRTLKLTIICATC
+313 RMLRAFKLAVYCATC
-328 VMGLLWLIGLIIPEG
+328 VMSFLFLFGEIWPEG

-357 SIMPARVMLC
+357 SITPARIMLAL
-367 TMVLVGFPMVV
+367 MFAIGFPMIT

-386 MANKAI
+386 MAPKAI
-392 FLSLTRQVIF
+392 FLSLTRQVLF
-402 LIPCILLL
+402 LIPLIIGL
-410 PLLFQ
+410 PLLFE
-415 WISSLASS
+415 SLGIA
-423 ADGLLSLSPIW
+423 PIW
-434 GVWWSLPICDALAAI
+434 GVWWSWPISDSLSVITAMI
-449 LAAIILNRDMRKFKA
+449 VFNRDMRKFKFLN
-464 TNNASSLTTEG
+464 T
-475 VQISNSL
+475 

>member
-6 ITELGTNSIRS
+6 ITELGTQSIRS
-17 LLLKYALPG
+17 LLMKYALPG

-63 DICAAFGSLVGVGAS
+63 DICAAFGTLVGVGAS

-96 LANVI
+96 LANVV
-101 LLNVLLGAIVMA
+101 LLNVLLGALVMA
-113 VGLFWLDPILYA
+113 VGLYWLDPILYA
-125 FGASDETIVYARDY
+125 FGASDVTIAYAREY

-166 KVSMYATILAVVINI
+166 KIAMYATILAVVVNI

-199 LATIL
+199 LATMI
-204 SQVVSV
+204 SQLVSV
-210 VLQMFIFLNPKE
+210 IIELVVFLNPKE
-222 VIYFHRGIWRLK
+222 IIYFHRGIWRLK

-245 MAPFLMHL
+245 TAPFLMHM

-298 MQPIVGYNYGAQLYP
+298 MQPIVGYNYGAKLFD
-313 RMIRTLKLTIICATC
+313 RMVRALKLTAMCATC
-328 VMGLLWLIGLIIPEG
+328 VMGVLWLFGLVWPEG

-357 SIMPARVMLC
+357 SIAPARVMLC
-367 TMVLVGFPMVV
+367 TMVMVGFPMVV

-386 MANKAI
+386 MSGKAI
-392 FLSLTRQVIF
+392 FLSLTRQVLL
-402 LIPCILLL
+402 LIPCILCL

-415 WISSLASS
+415 QLNIT
-423 ADGLLSLSPIW
+423 PIW
-434 GVWWSLPICDALAAI
+434 GVWWSLPICDAMAAVLAAI
-449 LAAIILNRDMRKFKA
+449 VLNRDMRIFR
-464 TNNASSLTTEG
+464 
-475 VQISNSL
+475 

>member
-6 ITELGTNSIRS
+6 ITELGTQPIRG

-101 LLNVLLGAIVMA
+101 LLNVLLGALVMA
-113 VGLFWLDPILYA
+113 VGLYWLEPILYA
-125 FGASDETIVYARDY
+125 FGASDVTVAYARDY

-166 KVSMYATILAVVINI
+166 KVAMFSTIVAVMANI

-199 LATIL
+199 LATVI
-204 SQVVSV
+204 SQVIAVIGQLV
-210 VLQMFIFLNPKE
+210 IFLNPKE

-274 IATFGM
+274 IATFGL
-280 TNRFMFFFAMII
+280 TNRFMFFFSMIV

-298 MQPIVGYNYGAQLYP
+298 MQPIVGYNYGAKLYP
-313 RMIRTLKLTIICATC
+313 RMARALKLTAMCATC
-328 VMGLLWLIGLIIPEG
+328 VMGVLWLFGLLWPEG

-357 SIMPARVMLC
+357 SIVPARVMLC
-367 TMVLVGFPMVV
+367 TMVMVGFPMVV

-386 MANKAI
+386 MSSKAI
-392 FLSLTRQVIF
+392 FLSLTRQVLF
-402 LIPCILLL
+402 LIPCILVL
-410 PLLFQ
+410 PWLFQ
-415 WISSLASS
+415 RLDIT
-423 ADGLLSLSPIW
+423 PIW
-434 GVWWSLPICDALAAI
+434 GVWWSLPICDALASIMAAI
-449 LAAIILNRDMRKFKA
+449 LVNRDIRKFMSQ
-464 TNNASSLTTEG
+464 TS
-475 VQISNSL
+475 

>member
-1 MSAPK
+1 MNQK
-6 ITELGTNSIRS
+6 QITELGTASIRS
-17 LLLKYALPG
+17 LLLKYAMPG
-26 IIAMTASSLYNMVD
+26 IIAMTAMSLYNMVD

-46 GVGAMALSGLTV
+46 GVGALALSGLTV

-63 DICAAFGSLVGVGAS
+63 DICAAFGTLVGVGAS

-86 EKDYRSANDV
+86 EKDYRSANDI

-101 LLNVLLGAIVMA
+101 ILNVILGAIIMV

-125 FGASDETIVYARDY
+125 FGASEATITYAHEY
-139 MEIILWGN
+139 MEIILLGN

-154 GLNSMLRSIGHP
+154 GLNSMLRSVGHP
-166 KVSMYATILAVVINI
+166 RISMYATILAVSLNV

-204 SQVVSV
+204 SQLVSV
-210 VLQMFIFLNPKE
+210 IVELIIFLNPRE
-222 VIYFHRGIWRLK
+222 VIHFHRGIWRLK

-245 MAPFLMHL
+245 TAPFLMHM

-265 LKRYGGDMA
+265 LLRYGGDME

-280 TNRFMFFFAMII
+280 TNRFIFFFVMIG
-292 MGLNQG
+292 MGIQKG
-298 MQPIVGYNYGAQLYP
+298 MQPIVGYNYGAQLYQ
-313 RMIRTLKLTIICATC
+313 RMLRAFKLAVYCATC
-328 VMGLLWLIGLIIPEG
+328 VMSFLFLFGEIWPEG

-357 SIMPARVMLC
+357 SITPARIMLAVMFAI
-367 TMVLVGFPMVV
+367 GFPMIT

-386 MANKAI
+386 MAPKAI
-392 FLSLTRQVIF
+392 FLSLTRQVLF
-402 LIPCILLL
+402 LIPLIIGL
-410 PLLFQ
+410 PLLFE
-415 WISSLASS
+415 SLGIA
-423 ADGLLSLSPIW
+423 PIW
-434 GVWWSLPICDALAAI
+434 GVWWSWPISDSVSVITAMI
-449 LAAIILNRDMRKFKA
+449 VFNRDMRKFKFLN
-464 TNNASSLTTEG
+464 T
-475 VQISNSL
+475 

>member
-1 MSAPK
+1 MSDAK
-6 ITELGTNSIRS
+6 ITELGTQSIRS
-17 LLLKYALPG
+17 LLFKYAMPG
-26 IIAMTASSLYNMVD
+26 IIAMTAMSLYNMVD

-46 GVGAMALSGLTV
+46 GVGALALSGLTV

-63 DICAAFGSLVGVGAS
+63 DICAAFGTLVGVGAS

-101 LLNVLLGAIVMA
+101 LLNVLLGALVMV
-113 VGLFWLDPILYA
+113 VGLYWLDPILYA
-125 FGASDETIVYARDY
+125 FGASEATITYAREY
-139 MEIILWGN
+139 MEVILLGN

-166 KVSMYATILAVVINI
+166 RISMYATILAVTLNV

-199 LATIL
+199 LATMI
-204 SQVVSV
+204 SQIVSV
-210 VLQMFIFLNPKE
+210 IIELIIFLNPKE
-222 VIYFHRGIWRLK
+222 VIYFHRGIWRLR

-245 MAPFLMHL
+245 MAPFLMHM

-280 TNRFMFFFAMII
+280 TNRFMFFFAMIV
-292 MGLNQG
+292 MGIQQG
-298 MQPIVGYNYGAQLYP
+298 MQPIVGYNYGANLKD
-313 RMIRTLKLTIICATC
+313 RMMRAFKLSVYCATC
-328 VMGLLWLIGLIIPEG
+328 VMGALWLFGVVWPEG
-343 FIRLFTHDEVLIAQ
+343 FIRLFTHDEALIMQ
-357 SIMPARVMLC
+357 SIAPARIMLC
-367 TMVLVGFPMVV
+367 VMFVVGFPMIT

-386 MANKAI
+386 MASKAI
-392 FLSLTRQVIF
+392 FLSLTRQVLF
-402 LIPCILLL
+402 LIPLILCL
-410 PLLFQ
+410 PLLFEQ
-415 WISSLASS
+415 IGWT
-423 ADGLLSLSPIW
+423 PIW
-434 GVWWSLPICDALAAI
+434 GVWCALPISDLLSAI
-449 LAAIILNRDMRKFKA
+449 TAVCMVNRDMRVFRQ
-464 TNNASSLTTEG
+464 EG
-475 VQISNSL
+475 QGAIA

>member
-6 ITELGTNSIRS
+6 ITELGTQSIRS

-46 GVGAMALSGLTV
+46 GVGAMALSGLTI

-86 EKDYRSANDV
+86 EKDYRSANDI

-101 LLNVLLGAIVMA
+101 LLNVLLGGIIMV
-113 VGLFWLDPILYA
+113 VGLYWLDPILYA
-125 FGASDETIVYARDY
+125 FGASPETIVHARDY

-204 SQVVSV
+204 SQVLAVI
-210 VLQMFIFLNPKE
+210 LQMVIFLNPKE
-222 VIYFHRGIWRLK
+222 VVYFHRGIWRLK

-245 MAPFLMHL
+245 TAPFLMHL

-280 TNRFMFFFAMII
+280 TNRFMFFFAMIV

-298 MQPIVGYNYGAQLYP
+298 MQPIVGYNYGAKLYP
-313 RMIRTLKLTIICATC
+313 RMIRTLKLTIMCATC
-328 VMGLLWLIGLIIPEG
+328 VMGTLWLIGMVFPKG
-343 FIRLFTHDEVLIAQ
+343 FISLFTHDEQLIAQ

-367 TMVLVGFPMVV
+367 TMIFVGFPMVV

-386 MANKAI
+386 LANKAI

-402 LIPCILLL
+402 LIPCILCL

-415 WISSLASS
+415 WLSTLASS
-423 ADGLLSLSPIW
+423 PDSFLVSLHPIL

-449 LAAIILNRDMRKFKA
+449 LAAIILNRDMCKYK
-464 TNNASSLTTEG
+464 TL
-475 VQISNSL
+475 

>member
-6 ITELGTNSIRS
+6 ITELGTQSIRS

-63 DICAAFGSLVGVGAS
+63 DICAAFGTLVGVGAS

-101 LLNVLLGAIVMA
+101 LLNVLLGALVMA
-113 VGLFWLDPILYA
+113 VGLYWLDPILYA
-125 FGASDETIVYARDY
+125 FGASDVTIAYAREY

-166 KVSMYATILAVVINI
+166 KVAMYATIVAVVTNI

-199 LATIL
+199 LATMI
-204 SQVVSV
+204 SQLVSV
-210 VLQMFIFLNPKE
+210 IIELVIFLNPKE

-245 MAPFLMHL
+245 TAPFLMHM
-253 AACFVVIVLNNQ
+253 ASCFVVIVLNNQ

-274 IATFGM
+274 IATFGI
-280 TNRFMFFFAMII
+280 TNRFMFFFAMVV

-298 MQPIVGYNYGAQLYP
+298 MQPIVGYNYGAKLFD
-313 RMIRTLKLTIICATC
+313 RMTRALKLTAMCATC
-328 VMGLLWLIGLIIPEG
+328 VMGVLWLFGLIWPEG
-343 FIRLFTHDEVLIAQ
+343 FIRLFTHDELLIAQ
-357 SIMPARVMLC
+357 SIAPARVMLC
-367 TMVLVGFPMVV
+367 TMVMVGFPMVV

-386 MANKAI
+386 MSGKAI

-415 WISSLASS
+415 VLNFT
-423 ADGLLSLSPIW
+423 PIW
-434 GVWWSLPICDALAAI
+434 GVWWSLPICDALAAV
-449 LAAIILNRDMRKFKA
+449 LAAIILNRDMRKFK
-464 TNNASSLTTEG
+464 
-475 VQISNSL
+475 ISIDF